1 MANFTAE
8 KGNFEGRPRAS
19 KGFGGLAGQN
29 AQQGH
34 GGEAKGG
41 RFMGSAGPFV
51 GGSLAQGQ
59 VMQRPGVLPWRGQ
72 LSTPQAPVAGLTALR
87 GPFTGVPPSYP
98 PSGTGHVNPRAAL
111 AALLQQQ
118 LQSRVAPIIS
128 PGEPQRYVPLP
139 ISDQV
144 PGLPVYGTAG
154 QGAGKAAGYGG
165 VPRYAAIGS
174 PDAYF

>member
-1 MANFTAE
+1 MANYTAE

-19 KGFGGLAGQN
+19 KEFGGLAGQN

-41 RFMGSAGPFV
+41 RLVVGAGP
-51 GGSLAQGQ
+51 
-59 VMQRPGVLPWRGQ
+59 LPWRGQ

-87 GPFTGVPPSYP
+87 GPFTGVPPRYL
-98 PSGTGHVNPRAAL
+98 PSSAGHMNSRAAL

-118 LQSRVAPIIS
+118 LQVRAPIIS

-144 PGLPVYGTAG
+144 PGLPAYGTAS